1 MKRKFVKILGVVLTL
16 SLLVSLGLIPA
27 TTVSAGTQAWST
39 FAIPSATGLVLDT
52 GSTWAGPFAMN
63 NTGTAIYMGGENTA
77 AAGTGA
83 LYKSVDGGRTWTK
96 LTIAGLPNALSWAV
110 TVTDIVCSSVD
121 ADTVYVT
128 DGYDIYKTTNGGTT
142 WVVLSNLFGS
152 LGILTPLAADA
163 FTMTATGVGA
173 DSFTMTATV
182 VGTVTVAAT
191 SGSKWEALLLL

>member
-96 LTIAGLPNALSWAV
+96 LTIAGLPNAAGWA
-110 TVTDIVCSSVD
+110 TTITDIVCSSVD

-128 DGYDIYKTTNGGTT
+128 DGFDIYKTTNGGTT

-152 LGILTPLAADA
+152 IAAAGLITSIDVGYLGTNPFIFASTSTFGGAGG
-163 FTMTATGVGA
+163 GVY
-173 DSFTMTATV
+173 
-182 VGTVTVAAT
+182 VAE
-191 SGSKWEALLLL
+191 EAVYGLGWRC